1 MPQKLHPVQLKRHVA
16 QALFLLFFILWL
28 GGMVFAAKSSI
39 HALCLYATVC
49 FGFGKAGIFT
59 AAAGIFG
66 ITILMSLLVLVI
78 TIFRGREF
86 CAYVCPLGT
95 LQEAVF
101 SLRSAQ
107 YRKKQ
112 TLSYIY
118 ENKFNKL
125 KYFILI
131 ITSVLSIASLGYI
144 YIRLCPIYAISLFP
158 RLAYPGLAVLLLL
171 IMVPAIFMNRFWCR
185 YLCPY
190 AALMN
195 AFQGLGKLFGIKR
208 KKIMRNLER
217 CVDCGICTSCC
228 PMNIDI
234 ATEEYVHS
242 PECIHCYLCA
252 CKCPKPGTICC
263 KKED

>member
-1 MPQKLHPVQLKRHVA
+1 MHMKLHPVQLKRHIS
-16 QALFLLFFILWL
+16 QAIFMLLFVLWL
-28 GGMVFAAKSSI
+28 GGVILAARSSI
-39 HALCLYATVC
+39 HALCLYSTVC
-49 FGFGKAGIFT
+49 FGLGKAGILSP
-59 AAAGIFG
+59 AAGVFG
-66 ITILMSLLVLVI
+66 FTILISLLILII

-86 CAYVCPLGT
+86 CAYICPLGT
-95 LQEAVF
+95 AQEAIF
-101 SLRSAQ
+101 SLRSSS

-112 TLSYIY
+112 ALSYLY
-118 ENKFNKL
+118 EKKFAKL

-131 ITSVLSIASLGYI
+131 ITSVVSIAGIGYI
-144 YIRLCPIYAISLFP
+144 YIRFCPIYALSLLP
-158 RLAYPGLAVLLLL
+158 RLAFPGLAVMLFL
-171 IMVPAIFMNRFWCR
+171 IILPSFFLNRFWCR
-185 YLCPY
+185 FLCPY

-208 KKIMRNLER
+208 KMIMRNLER

-234 ATEEYVHS
+234 GAEEYVES

-252 CKCPKPGTICC
+252 CNCPKPGTICC